1 MSLTTSW
8 VGFAFADATV
18 FLLDVVQTVL
28 GVVIK
33 DVVGVCSG
41 CILGEPDTTA
51 HVGSEP
57 DLVEEHRACCNDLK
71 GMTVPG
77 RWGTCGLTGPCRR
90 SVRT

>member
-1 MSLTTSW
+1 MALESSR
-8 VGFAFADATV
+8 VGLVLLHTVEVDLGCDVADDFLGRLCLSDATV
-18 FLLDVVQTVL
+18 FLLDVVHTVL

-41 CILGEPDTTA
+41 CILGEPDTTG

-71 GMTVPG
+71 G
-77 RWGTCGLTGPCRR
+77 
-90 SVRT
+90 